1 MENNEQ
7 IQYKKTPVANGT
19 LMKVIKAGM
28 SSHVESEQTWNY
40 YVTKGKAELKALA
53 ESGENAALVCD
64 APAVIVPVYS
74 VKGEASTAEDV
85 KRSQA
90 IGNML
95 VIMEELELTG
105 EWVSAMVDEA
115 QQKAI
120 TTALHISSDYVPMGI
135 LTLGYP
141 EVTKEEEKK
150 AKKKKKDTSFR
161 KRIHF
166 VDSLGRY

>member
-28 SSHVESEQTWNY
+28 SSRVESEQTWNY
-40 YVTKGKAELKALA
+40 YVTKGKPELKELA
-53 ESGENAALVCD
+53 ASGENAAAVCD
-64 APAVIVPVYS
+64 APAVIVPVYT
-74 VKGEASTAEDV
+74 VKGDAPTAEDV
-85 KRSQA
+85 EKSRA

-95 VIMEELELTG
+95 VIMEEMELAG
-105 EWVSAMVDEA
+105 AWMSAMDDA
-115 QQKAI
+115 DQQKAI
-120 TTALHISSDYVPMGI
+120 AKSLHVSSDYVPMGI

-150 AKKKKKDTSFR
+150 AKKNKKDTSFR

>member
-1 MENNEQ
+1 MEQNNQ

-28 SSHVESEQTWNY
+28 ASHIESEQTWNY
-40 YVTKGKAELKALA
+40 YVTKGKAELRELA
-53 ESGENAALVCD
+53 QSGANAEAVSE

-74 VKGEASTAEDV
+74 TKGDAPTADDV
-85 KRSQA
+85 EKSRA

-95 VIMEELELTG
+95 VIMEEMELAG
-105 EWVSAMVDEA
+105 EWVSVMEDEA

-120 TTALHISSDYVPMGI
+120 SAALHISSEYVPMGI
-135 LTLGYP
+135 LALGYP
-141 EVTKEEEKK
+141 EKK

>member
-1 MENNEQ
+1 MEQNDQ

-28 SSHVESEQTWNY
+28 TSHIESEQTWNY
-40 YVTKGKAELKALA
+40 YVTKGKPELKELA
-53 ESGENAALVCD
+53 QSGENASAVCD

-74 VKGEASTAEDV
+74 TKGDAPTAEDV
-85 KRSQA
+85 EKSRA

-95 VIMEELELTG
+95 VIMEEMELAG
-105 EWVSAMVDEA
+105 EWVNAMEDEA
-115 QQKAI
+115 QQEAI
-120 TTALHISSDYVPMGI
+120 SAALHISSEYVPMGI

-141 EVTKEEEKK
+141 EKTPEETKK